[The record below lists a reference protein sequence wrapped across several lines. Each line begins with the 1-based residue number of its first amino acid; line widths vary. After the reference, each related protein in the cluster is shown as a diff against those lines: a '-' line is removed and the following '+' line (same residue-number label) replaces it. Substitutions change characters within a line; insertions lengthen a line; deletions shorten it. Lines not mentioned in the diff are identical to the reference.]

1 VPQFLVVG
9 QIICT
14 SVRSEMLQSRLY
26 QELRSDRPL
35 LAFALAVVLGVA
47 VLGVALV
54 CVAEPGWP
62 RGAAVVGMLALLACT
77 VRLCLLTI
85 DRLVESGDERDTLE
99 QSLLS
104 FREAMDALPF
114 GVAIYDEF
122 DRLLMYN
129 REAADQPW
137 YRTGDA
143 QLGQTF
149 ESIAREALRRGDVP
163 DAMGR
168 EEEWLRER
176 LAARGQLSR
185 PLLRSRP
192 DGRWMYFYEVSTPS
206 GCLVM
211 ARLDVTE
218 LVKKTMALERSNEQL
233 EKLSTTDGLTGLA
246 NRRQFDQHL
255 YSEWHRS
262 ARSQQ
267 PLSLLLLDIDHFKRY
282 NDYYG
287 HLAGDACLRQVAG
300 ILFDCAQRSGEVVAR
315 YGGEEFAVLLPATDA
330 EAAQKVARRC
340 LDELAK
346 SCVPHADS
354 PVSEVLTASI
364 GIATLVAHN
373 DRVPEALVRCA
384 DEALYRAKSGGRGH
398 FVMADCPEDG
408 SLDDEGAAEAQDR
421 D

>member
-1 VPQFLVVG
+1 
-9 QIICT
+9 
-14 SVRSEMLQSRLY
+14 MLHSRLY

-35 LAFALAVVLGVA
+35 LALALAVVLGVA
-47 VLGVALV
+47 LL
-54 CVAEPGWP
+54 
-62 RGAAVVGMLALLACT
+62 GAAVVCLAPPEFRWAVAIALVALMACGA
-77 VRLCLLTI
+77 RLGVMVL
-85 DRLVESGDERDTLE
+85 DRLIESADERETIE
-99 QSLLS
+99 ISLKS
-104 FREAMDALPF
+104 FREAVDALPF

-137 YRTGDA
+137 YRSGDVRP
-143 QLGQTF
+143 GQTF
-149 ESIAREALRRGDVP
+149 ESIAREALQRGDVP

-168 EEEWLRER
+168 EDEWLRER
-176 LAARGQLSR
+176 MAARGQLSR

-206 GCLVM
+206 GCMVM

-218 LVKKTMALERSNEQL
+218 LVKKTVALERSNEQL

-267 PLSLLLLDIDHFKRY
+267 PLSLLLLDIDFFKRY
-282 NDYYG
+282 NDHYG

-315 YGGEEFAVLLPATDA
+315 YGGEEFAVLLPATNAEDA
-330 EAAQKVARRC
+330 RVVAQRC
-340 LDELAK
+340 LDEITKA
-346 SCVPHADS
+346 CVPHADS
-354 PVSEVLTASI
+354 PVSSVLTASI
-364 GIATLVAHN
+364 GIATLVAGS
-373 DRVPEALVRCA
+373 DKVPEILVRCA
-384 DEALYRAKSGGRGH
+384 DEALYRAKSGGRAN
-398 FVMADCPEDG
+398 FVMADCLNAG
-408 SLDDEGAAEAQDR
+408 SLGDLDATGAEVQQP
-421 D
+421 

>member
-9 QIICT
+9 QITCT
-14 SVRSEMLQSRLY
+14 SVRSEMFHSRLY

-35 LAFALAVVLGVA
+35 LALALVAVLGVA
-47 VLGVALV
+47 VLGTALV
-54 CVAEPGWP
+54 SLTEPGWL
-62 RGAAVVGMLALLACT
+62 RWVAVGTMVAVLAS
-77 VRLCLLTI
+77 CLSLWVLVLERQI
-85 DRLVESGDERDTLE
+85 DGGDERELLE
-99 QSLLS
+99 LSLKS
-104 FREAMDALPF
+104 FRESVDALPF
-114 GVAIYDEF
+114 GVAIYDEY

-129 REAADQPW
+129 REAGDQPL
-137 YRTGDA
+137 YRSGEVRP
-143 QLGQTF
+143 GQTF
-149 ESIAREALRRGDVP
+149 ESIARDAVERGDVP
-163 DAMGR
+163 DARGR
-168 EEEWLRER
+168 EEVWLRER

-267 PLSLLLLDIDHFKRY
+267 PLSLLLLDIDFFKRF
-282 NDYYG
+282 NDYHG

-300 ILFDCAQRSGEVVAR
+300 ILFDCAQRSGEIVAR

-330 EAAQKVARRC
+330 EAAQVVARRC
-340 LDELAK
+340 LDELTQTQI
-346 SCVPHADS
+346 PHGDS
-354 PVSEVLTASI
+354 PVSSVLTASI
-364 GIATLVAHN
+364 GIATLVASSEN
-373 DRVPEALVRCA
+373 VPELLVRCA
-384 DEALYRAKSGGRGH
+384 DEALYRAKSGGRAH
-398 FVMADCPEDG
+398 FIMADCPTNG
-408 SLDDEGAAEAQDR
+408 SQNAGAELPQP
-421 D
+421 